1 MALKT
6 QGTIVR
12 VTTATIAADNI
23 TAITAANPP
32 VVTCG
37 THGIANGAIVVLQ
50 NVGGMVQLNN
60 RAFVTANVAGT
71 TLELKGIDAT
81 GYTAYTSGGT
91 VTEQTMTAIGE
102 VSGIELFT
110 GEAAEIDVTHLQSV
124 AVSRIT
130 GIPDPGNCTLTCFV
144 ITDTGQARLQA
155 LYDSLGFAA
164 FSVTRSDGLVAAF
177 YGQVKSFPASMGINA
192 AISGNISLLLAGG
205 RSWFA

>member
-12 VTTATIAADNI
+12 VTTATVAADNI

-37 THGIANGAIVVLQ
+37 THGIANGAIVVIDG
-50 NVGGMVQLNN
+50 VGGMVQLNK
-60 RAFVTANVAGT
+60 RAFVVANVTGT

-81 GYTAYTSGGT
+81 AYTPYTSGGT
-91 VTEQTMTAIGE
+91 VTEQTMTQIGE
-102 VSGIELFT
+102 VTDVQLFQ
-110 GEAAEIDVTHLQSV
+110 GEAPEIDTTHLQSV
-124 AVSRIT
+124 GVSRIT
-130 GIPDPGNCTLTCFV
+130 GIPDPGNCSLNCLV

-155 LYDSLGFAA
+155 LYDSSGFAA
-164 FSVTRSDGLVAAF
+164 FAVTRSDGLVAAF
-177 YGQVKSFPASMGINA
+177 FGQVKSFPASFGINDV
-192 AISGNISLLLAGG
+192 IKGTINLLLAGQ